1 MKIKEIEIKK
11 ILNNL
16 SQTVKKIYIVYGFEG
31 TNKTRFIQNLFDYN
45 LTPESTRTWIRDY
58 DLTEENLLI
67 DIKNIIQ
74 LNLTEENCTLNKN
87 KLFAIKKAKKE
98 IDELCNFILDKE
110 KSENSKLLWP
120 ILNTISSFGLSLGLP
135 LLSLAFFRTTQIIE
149 EFGSWLFY
157 LIICMCF
164 SLIFFALGSTLT
176 YLGIVIKTNKS
187 DKKTKKPKLL
197 IEKYLGKWFS
207 SGMFK
212 NTTNYNLLYSS
223 VKTGT
228 VSQRNIDYIKII
240 NSLNNNL
247 FIPIDIETNFDI
259 KALLNK
265 YKTKEFLP
273 MNSEQ
278 EKLKSFEPQTLD
290 FILNTIYKIYG
301 IKINNVIKSNI
312 LFLNAVKKFVE
323 VSTTNYQI
331 IKFFNYAKQFT
342 NAIDKEIRIK
352 NNIQNYFLDLLS
364 ICIYKM
370 LDPDSYNIFELKLS
384 KNYDFDDIVKNNL
397 LFNSLKIEDIL
408 NKNISKFKTDSFV
421 FYINNILYDTELLTK
436 LTNSIAND
444 VEKHILSLDK
454 IIDNNNLTFNIK
466 ISDQYNLYTNK
477 DSAIV
482 STYNLVLEPKENL
495 FDILETINNLNL
507 DNNVD
512 ITIIFISNINKIL
525 VLEKAMDEFIYA
537 KDIIKYN

>member
-16 SQTVKKIYIVYGFEG
+16 SQTEKKIYIVYGFEG

-207 SGMFK
+207 SGIFK

-331 IKFFNYAKQFT
+331 IKFFNYVKQFT

-436 LTNSIAND
+436 LTNSIASD

>member
-331 IKFFNYAKQFT
+331 IKFFNYVKQFT

-384 KNYDFDDIVKNNL
+384 KNYDFNDIVKNNL

-436 LTNSIAND
+436 LTNSIASD

>member
-1 MKIKEIEIKK
+1 M
-11 ILNNL
+11 
-16 SQTVKKIYIVYGFEG
+16 
-31 TNKTRFIQNLFDYN
+31 
-45 LTPESTRTWIRDY
+45 
-58 DLTEENLLI
+58 
-67 DIKNIIQ
+67 
-74 LNLTEENCTLNKN
+74 
-87 KLFAIKKAKKE
+87 
-98 IDELCNFILDKE
+98 
-110 KSENSKLLWP
+110 
-120 ILNTISSFGLSLGLP
+120 
-135 LLSLAFFRTTQIIE
+135 
-149 EFGSWLFY
+149 
-157 LIICMCF
+157 
-164 SLIFFALGSTLT
+164 
-176 YLGIVIKTNKS
+176 
-187 DKKTKKPKLL
+187 
-197 IEKYLGKWFS
+197 
-207 SGMFK
+207 
-212 NTTNYNLLYSS
+212 
-223 VKTGT
+223 
-228 VSQRNIDYIKII
+228 
-240 NSLNNNL
+240 
-247 FIPIDIETNFDI
+247 
-259 KALLNK
+259 
-265 YKTKEFLP
+265 
-273 MNSEQ
+273 
-278 EKLKSFEPQTLD
+278 
-290 FILNTIYKIYG
+290 NTIYKIYG

>member
-16 SQTVKKIYIVYGFEG
+16 SQTEKKIYIVYGFEG

-110 KSENSKLLWP
+110 KSENSKLLWS

-207 SGMFK
+207 SGIFK

-273 MNSEQ
+273 MNS
-278 EKLKSFEPQTLD
+278 
-290 FILNTIYKIYG
+290 
-301 IKINNVIKSNI
+301 
-312 LFLNAVKKFVE
+312 
-323 VSTTNYQI
+323 
-331 IKFFNYAKQFT
+331 
-342 NAIDKEIRIK
+342 
-352 NNIQNYFLDLLS
+352 
-364 ICIYKM
+364 
-370 LDPDSYNIFELKLS
+370 
-384 KNYDFDDIVKNNL
+384 
-397 LFNSLKIEDIL
+397 
-408 NKNISKFKTDSFV
+408 
-421 FYINNILYDTELLTK
+421 
-436 LTNSIAND
+436 
-444 VEKHILSLDK
+444 
-454 IIDNNNLTFNIK
+454 
-466 ISDQYNLYTNK
+466 
-477 DSAIV
+477 
-482 STYNLVLEPKENL
+482 
-495 FDILETINNLNL
+495 
-507 DNNVD
+507 
-512 ITIIFISNINKIL
+512 
-525 VLEKAMDEFIYA
+525 
-537 KDIIKYN
+537 

>member
-110 KSENSKLLWP
+110 KSENSKLLWS

-331 IKFFNYAKQFT
+331 IKFFNYVKQFT

>member
-1 MKIKEIEIKK
+1 M
-11 ILNNL
+11 
-16 SQTVKKIYIVYGFEG
+16 
-31 TNKTRFIQNLFDYN
+31 
-45 LTPESTRTWIRDY
+45 
-58 DLTEENLLI
+58 
-67 DIKNIIQ
+67 
-74 LNLTEENCTLNKN
+74 TEENCTLNKN

>member
-436 LTNSIAND
+436 LTNSIASD

>member
-331 IKFFNYAKQFT
+331 IKFFNYVKQFT

-436 LTNSIAND
+436 LTNSIASD